1 MTPQDQIPLLG
12 HYVEDIV
19 TGVKGTLNQL
29 LYKLG
34 GSIQGSVQPF
44 SEDGKSMPDA
54 WYVDLQCIR
63 KAELPEGRVDMSGMV
78 TPVDDTLASSNYPL
92 GMSVIDSFTGIQLK
106 IVNKGVHMNGCVHYL
121 CVRCRLEDGETTIAE
136 TWLGQHRL
144 VPETVEP
151 VAPVVVQP
159 DPVPQQQSSLRPG
172 GPSMKSPRM

>member
-1 MTPQDQIPLLG
+1 MTQEDQIPLLG

-34 GSIQGSVQPF
+34 GSIQGSIQPF

-54 WYVDLQCIR
+54 WYTDLQCIR
-63 KAELPEGRVDMSGMV
+63 KAELPEGRVDVSGMV
-78 TPVDDTLASSNYPL
+78 TPIDGTLASSNYPL
-92 GMSVIDSFTGIQLK
+92 GMSVIDSFTGVKCK

-121 CVRCRLEDGETTIAE
+121 CVRSSTENGETKIAE

-144 VPETVEP
+144 VPENAEP
-151 VAPVVVQP
+151 VAPTLVQP

-172 GPSMKSPRM
+172 GPSMKVPKM